1 MKNSDAATPLKS
13 HGVSRL
19 LMQFAWAN
27 VSLNIVSLLLT
38 SVKAIAATIEAPLQG
53 LQQILLIVT
62 ILVALILF
70 VLFLVWLYRLHV
82 DLKVLFND
90 YPITPGG
97 AMARFLIPI
106 YSIWG
111 IWNALS
117 TFANRFNQEGGEL
130 AKFAEYINPLI
141 GGFYALTIAS
151 NMLNRE
157 FSRMQRQSPEIEP
170 LWLFLLND
178 VVGLGLSVMLLLMV
192 KSMSSAVVAKAR
204 QPKSGR
210 TIKV

>member
-27 VSLNIVSLLLT
+27 VLLNIVSLILSLLK
-38 SVKAIAATIEAPLQG
+38 VIAPTIEAPLQG
-53 LQQILLIVT
+53 LQQIFVIVS
-62 ILVALILF
+62 IPVALILL

-97 AMARFLIPI
+97 ALARFIIPI

-130 AKFAEYINPLI
+130 AKCAEYINPLI
-141 GGFYALTIAS
+141 GGFYALTITS

-157 FSRMQRQSPEIEP
+157 LSRMQTQNPEIEP

-178 VVGLGLSVMLLLMV
+178 VVALGLSFMLLLMV

-204 QPKSGR
+204 QPK
-210 TIKV
+210 

>member
-27 VSLNIVSLLLT
+27 VSLNIVSLILSLLK
-38 SVKAIAATIEAPLQG
+38 VIAPTIEAPLQG
-53 LQQILLIVT
+53 LQQILVIVS
-62 ILVALILF
+62 IPVALILF

-97 AMARFLIPI
+97 ALARFIIPI

-130 AKFAEYINPLI
+130 AKCAEYINPLI
-141 GGFYALTIAS
+141 GGFYALTITS

-157 FSRMQRQSPEIEP
+157 LSRMQTQNPEIEP

-178 VVGLGLSVMLLLMV
+178 VVALGLSFMLLLMV

-204 QPKSGR
+204 QPK
-210 TIKV
+210 

>member
-1 MKNSDAATPLKS
+1 MNNSDAATPLKS

-19 LMQFAWAN
+19 LMPFAWAN
-27 VSLNIVSLLLT
+27 VSLNIVSLIFSLFK
-38 SVKAIAATIEAPLQG
+38 VIVPTIKVSLQG
-53 LQQILLIVT
+53 LQQILAIVSIPVFLIF
-62 ILVALILF
+62 L

-97 AMARFLIPI
+97 AIARFIIPI

-111 IWNALS
+111 MWNALS

-130 AKFAEYINPLI
+130 AKCAEYINPLI
-141 GGFYALTIAS
+141 GGLYSLTITS

-157 FSRMQRQSPEIEP
+157 LSKMQTENPEIEP
-170 LWLFLLND
+170 LWLLLLND
-178 VVGLGLSVMLLLMV
+178 LVGLGLSFILLLMV
-192 KSMSSAVVAKAR
+192 KTMSSAVVAKAR
-204 QPKSGR
+204 QPK
-210 TIKV
+210 

>member
-1 MKNSDAATPLKS
+1 MNNSDAATPLKS
-13 HGVSRL
+13 HRVSRL
-19 LMQFAWAN
+19 LIQFAWAN
-27 VSLNIVSLLLT
+27 VSLNIISVILSSL
-38 SVKAIAATIEAPLQG
+38 KAIAANIEAPLQG

-62 ILVALILF
+62 IPVALIFF

-130 AKFAEYINPLI
+130 AKCAEYMNPTI
-141 GGFYALTIAS
+141 GGLYFLTITS

-157 FSRMQRQSPEIEP
+157 YSRIQRESPEIEP

-178 VVGLGLSVMLLLMV
+178 VVALGLSCLLLLMV

-204 QPKSGR
+204 QPK
-210 TIKV
+210 

>member
-1 MKNSDAATPLKS
+1 
-13 HGVSRL
+13 
-19 LMQFAWAN
+19 
-27 VSLNIVSLLLT
+27 
-38 SVKAIAATIEAPLQG
+38 
-53 LQQILLIVT
+53 LQQILVIVT
-62 ILVALILF
+62 ISVALISI

-97 AMARFLIPI
+97 AVARFIIPI

-111 IWNALS
+111 IWNTLS
-117 TFANRFNQEGGEL
+117 TFAKRFNQEGGES
-130 AKFAEYINPLI
+130 AKCAEYLNPTI
-141 GGFYALTIAS
+141 GGFYSLTITS

-157 FSRMQRQSPEIEP
+157 YSRMQRESPEIEP

-178 VVGLGLSVMLLLMV
+178 VVALGLSCLLLLMV

-204 QPKSGR
+204 QPKSGM
-210 TIKV
+210 TIQG

>member
-1 MKNSDAATPLKS
+1 MNNSDAATPLKS
-13 HGVSRL
+13 HRVSRL

-38 SVKAIAATIEAPLQG
+38 SLTAIAPTMEAPLQG

-62 ILVALILF
+62 IPVALILI
-70 VLFLVWLYRLHV
+70 VLLLVWLYRLHV

-97 AMARFLIPI
+97 AVARFIIPI

-111 IWNALS
+111 IWNTLS
-117 TFANRFNQEGGEL
+117 TFANRFNQEGGES
-130 AKFAEYINPLI
+130 AKCAEYINPLN
-141 GGFYALTIAS
+141 GGLYALTITS
-151 NMLNRE
+151 NILNRE
-157 FSRMQRQSPEIEP
+157 YSRIQRESPEIEP

-178 VVGLGLSVMLLLMV
+178 LVALGLSCLLLLMV

-204 QPKSGR
+204 QPK
-210 TIKV
+210 

>member
-38 SVKAIAATIEAPLQG
+38 SLKAIAPTIEAPVQG

-62 ILVALILF
+62 IPVVLILI

-97 AMARFLIPI
+97 AVARFIIPI

-130 AKFAEYINPLI
+130 AKSAEYINSTI
-141 GGFYALTIAS
+141 GGLYFLTITS

-157 FSRMQRQSPEIEP
+157 YSRMQRESPEIEP

-178 VVGLGLSVMLLLMV
+178 IVALGLSVMLLLMV
-192 KSMSSAVVAKAR
+192 KSMSSSVVAKAR
-204 QPKSGR
+204 QPK
-210 TIKV
+210 